1 MSDSSS
7 FSIKNQR
14 QIISNLVLLLKQ
26 KCLIRARF
34 GENNESYITT
44 LLGINDESNTV
55 FLDYGPKDYLNNRIV
70 NAEKVIFETEYKG
83 IKVSFVG
90 GDLKKTTHKGD
101 PLFCMSIPKTL
112 FWMERREYHRVKI
125 PISKPSYCQLLLE
138 DGEPFIIKLHDLS
151 LSGFSILDQYEQA
164 FNQIVIGKTF
174 EQGKLVL
181 FERGEYE
188 VSFEIRYNH
197 IVNPEKLQKTQKSGC
212 RFVNLSRLAED
223 AIQSYMQKIQREDLQ
238 DGTIN
243 QEDILYHKKIIT
255 YIIDR

>member
-7 FSIKNQR
+7 FSIQNQR

-44 LLGINDESNTV
+44 LLGINEESNTV
-55 FLDYGPKDYLNNRIV
+55 FLDYGPKDYINNQIV

-83 IKVSFVG
+83 IKVSFIG
-90 GDLKKTTHKGD
+90 WALKKTTHKGD
-101 PLFCMSIPKTL
+101 PLFSMSIPKTL

-125 PISKPSYCQLLLE
+125 PLSKPSYCQLILE
-138 DGEPFIIKLHDLS
+138 DQEPFNIKLNDLS
-151 LSGFSILDQYEQA
+151 LSGFAILDQNEDI
-164 FNQIVIGKTF
+164 FNQMVVGTTI

-181 FERGEYE
+181 FEKGEYA

-197 IVNPEKLQKTQKSGC
+197 IVNPDKLQKTQKNGC
-212 RFVNLSRLAED
+212 RFIRLSRLAED
-223 AIQSYMQKIQREDLQ
+223 AIQGYMQKIQREDLQ
-238 DGTIN
+238 DGIIN
-243 QEDILYHKKIIT
+243 QEDVFYHKKIIT
-255 YIIDR
+255 YITDR